1 MTVFDVMNVAG
12 RVVVTAIV
20 VFKLT
25 QFREM
30 TNFCER
36 IGLGMMGAGS
46 FLTIPVIMFKN
57 DNPFEGW
64 SVSLLT
70 YGVILFLAGRT
81 WRDHKH
87 ARANKQMVR
96 QGLVWKAQ
104 RGKP

>member
-1 MTVFDVMNVAG
+1 MTVFDILNVAG
-12 RVVVTAIV
+12 RLIVTSIV

-36 IGLGMMGAGS
+36 SGLGMMGAGS

-64 SVSLLT
+64 AVSLLT

-81 WRDHKH
+81 WRDYKH
-87 ARANKQMVR
+87 SRANKIMVQ
-96 QGLVWKAQ
+96 QGDIWRAQ